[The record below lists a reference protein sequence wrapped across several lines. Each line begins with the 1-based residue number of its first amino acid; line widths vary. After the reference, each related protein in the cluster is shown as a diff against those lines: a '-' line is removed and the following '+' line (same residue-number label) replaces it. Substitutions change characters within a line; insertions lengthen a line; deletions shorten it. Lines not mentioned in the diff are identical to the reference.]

1 MGRLILASA
10 SPRRSELLKFLGL
23 DFEVTPSCIDER
35 VRMGETPE
43 GHVRRLAL
51 EKAATLSDCNPEAWV
66 LGADTIVVIDGD
78 VLGKPA
84 TPGEAKIMLEKLS
97 GRTHRV
103 YTGVALLGKA
113 ATVCLS
119 EVVVSDVLLK
129 ELPQEEIAWYVATP
143 EPYDKAGG
151 YAVQGRGAFFIREI
165 HGSYTNVIGLPL
177 CETVNMLKSAAAIK
191 FS

>member
-1 MGRLILASA
+1 
-10 SPRRSELLKFLGL
+10 
-23 DFEVTPSCIDER
+23 
-35 VRMGETPE
+35 MGETPE